1 MAETVVLSKLL
12 LIREREEKEAQKAYY
27 RSQALFEE
35 VATYLY
41 TLLRK
46 KETAEESYERYIQM
60 TTPLERIK
68 EQAAYI
74 EKLNVQIQKLQE
86 DVQRA
91 RNEMDN
97 KQVKLTDAHVEVKKF
112 EKVIEHR
119 RKTYTD
125 YLQKKENESMDE
137 LSIQRYLH
145 KN

>member
-1 MAETVVLSKLL
+1 MAEIVVLSKILL
-12 LIREREEKEAQKAYY
+12 VREREEKEAQKAFF
-27 RSQALFEE
+27 RSQEFFEE
-35 VATYLY
+35 IATRLY

-46 KETAEESYERYIQM
+46 KETAEESYEAYIQM

-74 EKLNVQIQKLQE
+74 EKLGHQILKLQA
-86 DVQRA
+86 DVQKA
-91 RNEMDN
+91 RNEMEN

-119 RKTYTD
+119 QKAYTD
-125 YLQKKENESMDE
+125 YVRRKENESMDDV
-137 LSIQRYLH
+137 SIQRYLN